1 MLHTLTRSPQGGADF
16 VALAALAR
24 PGDALVLLQD
34 GVLCALTG
42 SAGLAA
48 LSAMPVALHVLREDV
63 LARGLTA
70 YVAPAC
76 QLIGYGEF
84 VALSASHPRQMA
96 W

>member
-1 MLHTLTRSPQGGADF
+1 MLHTLTRSPQGGVDF
-16 VALAALAR
+16 TALAALVR

-42 SAGLAA
+42 SAGLTA
-48 LSAMPVALHVLREDV
+48 LSALPVALHVLREDV

-76 QLIGYGEF
+76 QLIGYSEF
-84 VALSASHPRQMA
+84 VALSEAHPRQMA

>member
-1 MLHTLTRSPQGGADF
+1 ML
-16 VALAALAR
+16 

-34 GVLCALTG
+34 GVLCALMG

-48 LSAMPVALHVLREDV
+48 LNAMPVTLHVLREDV

-84 VALSASHPRQMA
+84 VALSEAHSHQMA